1 MADEKHVDESW
12 KESIESEKRK
22 APEGNEPQASKL
34 NPGEFLQGPEA
45 SGGEDIPEMNFISYL
60 TSLAIQAM
68 IFLGEIPN
76 PITNATEKH
85 LDQAKLLIDTLAML
99 KEKTEGN
106 LNDEENNALNNF
118 LYELQMK
125 YVEIAQKG

>member
-1 MADEKHVDESW
+1 M
-12 KESIESEKRK
+12 
-22 APEGNEPQASKL
+22 L
-34 NPGEFLQGPEA
+34 
-45 SGGEDIPEMNFISYL
+45 
-60 TSLAIQAM
+60 SLVILVIIKILSAIQAM

-76 PITNATEKH
+76 PMTNATEKH